1 MDYSCI
7 RVTQYNA
14 EYVKEGE
21 VKALDKI
28 SEYLSDDHVAWISV
42 RGLQDTNLIGK
53 LGKKFD
59 ISALILED
67 ILNTDE
73 RPKFIEDDKHLFVI
87 LKSLNFNRELRK
99 VQIDQISLIVGKNY
113 LISIQET
120 DNEYFEDVSKEYMPD
135 KEKSEVYPPIISA
148 MR

>member
-1 MDYSCI
+1 MARFLKDKQKSKGAAPGSLIFIGRQKMDYSCI

-73 RPKFIEDDKHLFVI
+73 RQAFV
-87 LKSLNFNRELRK
+87 R
-99 VQIDQISLIVGKNY
+99 
-113 LISIQET
+113 
-120 DNEYFEDVSKEYMPD
+120 
-135 KEKSEVYPPIISA
+135 YPEIPEFQP
-148 MR
+148 RTP

>member
-1 MDYSCI
+1 MARFFKNKQKSKGAAPGSLIFIGRQKMDYSCI

-59 ISALILED
+59 ISGRHPEYGRTSQIYRRRQA
-67 ILNTDE
+67 
-73 RPKFIEDDKHLFVI
+73 FV
-87 LKSLNFNRELRK
+87 R
-99 VQIDQISLIVGKNY
+99 
-113 LISIQET
+113 
-120 DNEYFEDVSKEYMPD
+120 
-135 KEKSEVYPPIISA
+135 YPEIPEFQP
-148 MR
+148 RTP

>member
-1 MDYSCI
+1 MARFLKDKQKSKGAAPGSLIFIGRQKMDYSCI

-53 LGKKFD
+53 LGKEIRHQCPD
-59 ISALILED
+59 PGRHPEYGRTSQIHRRRQA
-67 ILNTDE
+67 
-73 RPKFIEDDKHLFVI
+73 FV
-87 LKSLNFNRELRK
+87 R
-99 VQIDQISLIVGKNY
+99 
-113 LISIQET
+113 
-120 DNEYFEDVSKEYMPD
+120 
-135 KEKSEVYPPIISA
+135 YPEIPEFQP
-148 MR
+148 RTP